1 MTINYLKHKTNT
13 FDYVF
18 RRRNYFF
25 VLFTGFIHFS
35 YPKINQ
41 QRKIDF
47 FLIMQTDS
55 CQNNFFEVMFR
66 CFCIFKI
73 NNISKT
79 QTKY

>member
-1 MTINYLKHKTNT
+1 MRINYLKHKTNT

-47 FLIMQTDS
+47 FF
-55 CQNNFFEVMFR
+55 NYAN
-66 CFCIFKI
+66 
-73 NNISKT
+73 
-79 QTKY
+79 